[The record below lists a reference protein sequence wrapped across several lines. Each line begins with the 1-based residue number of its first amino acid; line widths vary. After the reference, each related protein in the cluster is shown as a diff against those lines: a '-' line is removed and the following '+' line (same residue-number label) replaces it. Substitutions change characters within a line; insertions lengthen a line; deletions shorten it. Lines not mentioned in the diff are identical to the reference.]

1 MLFQEK
7 KKCYCYFAGSVLF
20 GRAIRA
26 QDVQIRTTS
35 GRANA
40 SSRLAL
46 SFILSFSLLR
56 PVTRLSRSPL
66 HHGDHVSH
74 VDDRL
79 RGARTRACFVR
90 ERVRARVRMRHERA
104 VAADATDPMHFNIG
118 SFNDLHNE
126 AICFLSSRMRPRGL
140 SRNRI
145 RKYMYTC
152 RDGIRDINRPHNVCN
167 TLDAQLH
174 LEAAA
179 LFPHGDYI
187 IVARAKIKR
196 RIDFIFFHVLIFPR
210 RPRKNPPRRI
220 FTIFPGSV
228 LTLKESSRTNII
240 SFITP
245 SY

>member
-1 MLFQEK
+1 MHGCNVVPGK

-46 SFILSFSLLR
+46 SFIISFSLLR
-56 PVTRLSRSPL
+56 PVMRLSRSPL

-79 RGARTRACFVR
+79 RGAPTRACFAR

-104 VAADATDPMHFNIG
+104 VAAYATDPMHFNIG

-152 RDGIRDINRPHNVCN
+152 RDGIRDINRPHNVCS

-187 IVARAKIKR
+187 IVAGAKIKR
-196 RIDFIFFHVLIFPR
+196 RIDFIFFHIFNFSATSSEKSTSQNFYIFPR
-210 RPRKNPPRRI
+210 FCTYAER
-220 FTIFPGSV
+220 V
-228 LTLKESSRTNII
+228 
-240 SFITP
+240 
-245 SY
+245 